1 MTRRIREKHAA
12 YRALHG
18 TEPPANLMPSPTEE
32 QIYMFAAYEY
42 CNSGDLK
49 KLLTATRKTAGEQP
63 ENMKNWG
70 LELSEVKHFTFQLL
84 NGLAYLHNHKVCHR
98 DLKPDNLMLHSGGA
112 GSPMALKIGDLGL
125 CRELRASVGDVTPT
139 VCTIYY
145 RPLEVILGKIRFEP
159 RSIAQEQAGDHA
171 GYGAHYGL
179 GCDLWSAGCIMAE
192 MVRGAPLFKGTQE
205 FEVVMRITRV
215 LGTPTH
221 DDWTNCDKLEH
232 YPFKDR
238 DGSHYFSEKE
248 KRQNL
253 NSVLL
258 GKLDWD
264 GLDLLSRMLDYNPHT
279 RVTAA
284 EALSH
289 QWFTDV
295 IYNRL
300 DGIGVV
306 NWYTES
312 MKYRLGKMTF
322 SEMEKIDPGVLV
334 SSKLAH
340 VITQEGYQGRLV
352 ERIDEAFHKIGGF
365 KDGPHCALWTNIV
378 QETTGENIRSGASP
392 IAPRTRPDGQYEIVL
407 HGHTHS
413 PISCVTTTDEEY
425 ASSASRASPL
435 SGSTADSS
443 LDKTERT
450 SSVREPSGDNLLV
463 SAILRRDMAA
473 SAISM
478 RPMDPAK
485 SYD

>member
-1 MTRRIREKHAA
+1 
-12 YRALHG
+12 
-18 TEPPANLMPSPTEE
+18 
-32 QIYMFAAYEY
+32 
-42 CNSGDLK
+42 
-49 KLLTATRKTAGEQP
+49 
-63 ENMKNWG
+63 
-70 LELSEVKHFTFQLL
+70 
-84 NGLAYLHNHKVCHR
+84 
-98 DLKPDNLMLHSGGA
+98 
-112 GSPMALKIGDLGL
+112 
-125 CRELRASVGDVTPT
+125 
-139 VCTIYY
+139 
-145 RPLEVILGKIRFEP
+145 
-159 RSIAQEQAGDHA
+159 
-171 GYGAHYGL
+171 
-179 GCDLWSAGCIMAE
+179 
-192 MVRGAPLFKGTQE
+192 
-205 FEVVMRITRV
+205 
-215 LGTPTH
+215 
-221 DDWTNCDKLEH
+221 
-232 YPFKDR
+232 
-238 DGSHYFSEKE
+238 
-248 KRQNL
+248 
-253 NSVLL
+253 
-258 GKLDWD
+258 
-264 GLDLLSRMLDYNPHT
+264 
-279 RVTAA
+279 
-284 EALSH
+284 
-289 QWFTDV
+289 
-295 IYNRL
+295 
-300 DGIGVV
+300 
-306 NWYTES
+306 